1 MLNVFKK
8 MMVTGLGAV
17 FLTRD
22 KIKDMV
28 DELVEQGKVSRDEAE
43 DLVEEMFTKA
53 QQQRKEL
60 EEKITNDIK
69 DNLDKTGLTNQ
80 EKIEELENRIKN
92 LELQVESLEQE
103 LKEEE

>member
-22 KIKDMV
+22 KIKEMV
-28 DELVEQGKVSRDEAE
+28 DELVDQGKVSRDEAE
-43 DLVEEMFTKA
+43 ELVEEMFTKA

-80 EKIEELENRIKN
+80 EKMKELENRVKN

-103 LKEEE
+103 LKAEE